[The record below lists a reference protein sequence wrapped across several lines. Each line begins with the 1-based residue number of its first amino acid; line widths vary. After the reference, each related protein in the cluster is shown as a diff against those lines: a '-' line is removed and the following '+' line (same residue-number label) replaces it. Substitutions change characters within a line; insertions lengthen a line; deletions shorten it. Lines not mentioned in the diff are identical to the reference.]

1 MGRGNPPPYL
11 KGDNMTLLQIQC
23 LLQYLGYYT
32 IAVDGIW
39 GPGSTQAT
47 KDFQKAE
54 GLNQDGDPGELTQAA
69 LIDAVANGR
78 FKTEVSIQPDND
90 YSQDAAQYLKADGYY
105 HIPRGVN
112 VQLSKNLWSYEVMCQ
127 GKNCCDES
135 IISKR
140 MVETF
145 QKIRDDYGGAI
156 EIATDGGSGYRC
168 STHNAGVGGAKN
180 SLHLTGSAF
189 DLHCADKQK
198 LLSVCEKHITDGE
211 IGIYSWGIHAGVWI
225 RGYVNRFY
233 G

>member
-1 MGRGNPPPYL
+1 
-11 KGDNMTLLQIQC
+11 MTLLQIQC

-32 IAVDGIW
+32 IRVDGIS
-39 GPGSTQAT
+39 GPGTEQAT
-47 KDFQKAE
+47 RDFQAAE
-54 GLNQDGDPGELTQAA
+54 GLEDDGIPGKLTQAA
-69 LIDAVANGR
+69 LLDAVENGR
-78 FKTEVSIQPDND
+78 FKQDSNKNPTSGSDGSSD
-90 YSQDAAQYLKADGYY
+90 YDTQYLKADGYY
-105 HIPRGVN
+105 HIPRGIN
-112 VQLSKNLWSYEVMCQ
+112 VQLSKNLWSNEVMCQ
-127 GKNCCDES
+127 GIGCCEES

-156 EIATDGGSGYRC
+156 EIVTAGGSGYRC
-168 STHNAGVGGAKN
+168 STHNAEIGGAKN

-211 IGIYSWGIHAGVWI
+211 IGIYSWGIHAGVW
-225 RGYVNRFY
+225 RLGHVNRFY

>member
-1 MGRGNPPPYL
+1 
-11 KGDNMTLLQIQC
+11 MTIKQIQN

-32 IAVDGIW
+32 ITVDGIW
-39 GPGSTQAT
+39 GKGSEDAT
-47 KDFQKAE
+47 KDFQKVE
-54 GLNQDGDPGELTQAA
+54 GLTVDGDPGVNTQSK
-69 LIDAVANGR
+69 LLDAVSNGR
-78 FKTEVSIQPDND
+78 FKQDSSEKPESNSTESSV
-90 YSQDAAQYLKADGYY
+90 YATQYLKSDGYY
-105 HIPRGVN
+105 HIPRGVD
-112 VQLSKNLWSYEVMCQ
+112 VQLSKNLWSHEVMCQ
-127 GKNCCDES
+127 GVGCCDES

-168 STHNAGVGGAKN
+168 PIHNVDPSVGGAKN

-189 DLHCADKQK
+189 DLHCVDKQK

-211 IGIYSWGIHAGVWI
+211 IGIYSWGIHAGVWS

>member
-1 MGRGNPPPYL
+1 
-11 KGDNMTLLQIQC
+11 MTLLQIQC

-32 IAVDGIW
+32 ITVDGIW
-39 GPGSTQAT
+39 GPASTKAT
-47 KDFQKAE
+47 KDFQHDN
-54 GLNQDGDPGELTQAA
+54 GLEEDGDPGAKTKPA
-69 LIDAVANGR
+69 LVKAVAEGK
-78 FKTEVSIQPDND
+78 FKKDSGNSETSDSAEPSVYAP
-90 YSQDAAQYLKADGYY
+90 QYLKADGYY

-112 VQLSKNLWSYEVMCQ
+112 VQLSKNLLSNEVMCQ
-127 GKNCCDES
+127 GNGCCDES

-156 EIATDGGSGYRC
+156 EIATAGGSGYRC

-211 IGIYSWGIHAGVWI
+211 IGIYSWGIHAGVWS

>member
-1 MGRGNPPPYL
+1 
-11 KGDNMTLLQIQC
+11 MTLQQIQN

-32 IAVDGIW
+32 IRVDGIW
-39 GPGSTQAT
+39 GPGSEQAT
-47 KDFQKAE
+47 RDFQKAE
-54 GLNQDGDPGELTQAA
+54 GLNVDGDPGTLTQAA
-69 LIDAVANGR
+69 LVDAVAHGR
-78 FKTEVSIQPDND
+78 FKV
-90 YSQDAAQYLKADGYY
+90 QDKPADCAESASRYLHPDGYY

-112 VQLSKNLWSYEVMCQ
+112 VQLSKNLWSSEVMCC
-127 GKNCCDES
+127 GKGCCDES

-156 EIATDGGSGYRC
+156 EIATSGGSGYRC
-168 STHNAGVGGAKN
+168 PIHNVDPSVGGAKN

-211 IGIYSWGIHAGVWI
+211 IGIYSWGIHAGVWS

>member
-1 MGRGNPPPYL
+1 
-11 KGDNMTLLQIQC
+11 MTIKQIQN

-32 IAVDGIW
+32 MTVDGIW
-39 GPGSTQAT
+39 GSGSEQAT

-54 GLNQDGDPGELTQAA
+54 GLTVDGIPGKLTQAA
-69 LIDAVANGR
+69 LLDAVANGR
-78 FKTEVSIQPDND
+78 FKSESTTQTGREESTEVS
-90 YSQDAAQYLKADGYY
+90 SSAAQYLKADGYY

-112 VQLSKNLWSYEVMCQ
+112 VKLSRNLWSNEVMCQ
-127 GKNCCDES
+127 GKGCCEES
-135 IISKR
+135 IINKR

-145 QKIRDDYGGAI
+145 QKIRDNYGGAI
-156 EIATDGGSGYRC
+156 EIATAGGSGYRC
-168 STHNAGVGGAKN
+168 STHNAEVGGAKN

-189 DLHCADKQK
+189 DLHCADKQR

-211 IGIYSWGIHAGVWI
+211 IGIYSWGIHAGVWR

>member
-1 MGRGNPPPYL
+1 
-11 KGDNMTLLQIQC
+11 MTVKQIQN

-32 IAVDGIW
+32 IAIDGIW
-39 GPGSTQAT
+39 GKKSTEAT
-47 KDFQKAE
+47 ENFQKDFGGIAVDGVAGADTQKALKHAIAYGMGKNDDTDE
-54 GLNQDGDPGELTQAA
+54 PRAPEQEEPTEYAAEYLQSDGC
-69 LIDAVANGR
+69 
-78 FKTEVSIQPDND
+78 
-90 YSQDAAQYLKADGYY
+90 Y

-112 VQLSKNLWSYEVMCQ
+112 VQLSKNLMSSEIMCQ
-127 GKNCCDES
+127 GNGCCDES

-156 EIATDGGSGYRC
+156 EIATAGGSGYRC
-168 STHNAGVGGAKN
+168 PIHNVDPSVGGAKN

-211 IGIYSWGIHAGVWI
+211 IGIYSWGIHAGVWS

>member
-1 MGRGNPPPYL
+1 
-11 KGDNMTLLQIQC
+11 MTIQQIQN

-32 IAVDGIW
+32 IAIDGIW
-39 GPGSTQAT
+39 GLGSEQAT
-47 KDFQKAE
+47 KDFQAAE
-54 GLNQDGDPGELTQAA
+54 GLEVDGIPGKLTQAA
-69 LIDAVANGR
+69 LLDAVANNR
-78 FKTEVSIQPDND
+78 FKITSDTQTDGGD
-90 YSQDAAQYLKADGYY
+90 HKDASQYLKADGYY

-112 VQLSKNLWSYEVMCQ
+112 VQLSKNLWSNEVMCQ
-127 GKNCCDES
+127 GKGCCEES

-156 EIATDGGSGYRC
+156 EIATAGGSGYRC
-168 STHNAGVGGAKN
+168 STHNAEVGGARN

-198 LLSVCEKHITDGE
+198 LLAICEKHITDGE
-211 IGIYSWGIHAGVWI
+211 IGIYSWGIHAGVWS

>member
-1 MGRGNPPPYL
+1 
-11 KGDNMTLLQIQC
+11 MTILQIQC
-23 LLQYLGYYT
+23 LLAYLGYYT
-32 IAVDGIW
+32 ITVDGIW
-39 GPGSTQAT
+39 GKGSEDAT
-47 KDFQKAE
+47 RAFQKAE
-54 GLNQDGDPGELTQAA
+54 GLTVDGDPGVNTQSK
-69 LIDAVANGR
+69 LLDAVSNGR
-78 FKTEVSIQPDND
+78 FKQASNKNPTSDFDESSV
-90 YSQDAAQYLKADGYY
+90 YATQYLKASGYY

-112 VQLSKNLWSYEVMCQ
+112 VQLSKNLWSNEVMCQ
-127 GKNCCDES
+127 GNGCCDES

-156 EIATDGGSGYRC
+156 EIATAGGSGYRC
-168 STHNAGVGGAKN
+168 STHNEEVGGAKN

-211 IGIYSWGIHAGVWI
+211 IGIYSWGIHAGVWS

>member
-1 MGRGNPPPYL
+1 
-11 KGDNMTLLQIQC
+11 MTLLQIQC

-32 IAVDGIW
+32 ITVDGIW
-39 GPGSTQAT
+39 GPGSEQAT
-47 KDFQKAE
+47 KDFQAAE
-54 GLNQDGDPGELTQAA
+54 GLNVDGDPGTLTQAA
-69 LIDAVANGR
+69 LVDAVAHGR
-78 FKTEVSIQPDND
+78 FKV
-90 YSQDAAQYLKADGYY
+90 QDKPAECAESASRYLHPDGYY

-112 VQLSKNLWSYEVMCQ
+112 VQLSKNLWSSEVMCC
-127 GKNCCDES
+127 GKGCCTES
-135 IISKR
+135 VISKR

-156 EIATDGGSGYRC
+156 EIATSGGSGYRC
-168 STHNAGVGGAKN
+168 PIHNVDPSVGGAKN

-211 IGIYSWGIHAGVWI
+211 IGIYSWGIHAGVWS

>member
-1 MGRGNPPPYL
+1 
-11 KGDNMTLLQIQC
+11 MTLLQIQC

-32 IAVDGIW
+32 ITVDGIW
-39 GPGSTQAT
+39 GPGSEQAT
-47 KDFQKAE
+47 RDFQKAE
-54 GLNQDGDPGELTQAA
+54 GLEVDGIPGKLTQAA
-69 LIDAVANGR
+69 LLDAVAHGR
-78 FKTEVSIQPDND
+78 FKV
-90 YSQDAAQYLKADGYY
+90 QDKSADCSESASRYLHPDGYY

-112 VQLSKNLWSYEVMCQ
+112 VQLSKNLWSNEVMCQ
-127 GKNCCDES
+127 GNGCCDES

-156 EIATDGGSGYRC
+156 EIATSGGSGYRC
-168 STHNAGVGGAKN
+168 PIHNVDPSVGGAKN

-211 IGIYSWGIHAGVWI
+211 IGIYSWGIHAGVWS

>member
-1 MGRGNPPPYL
+1 
-11 KGDNMTLLQIQC
+11 MTIKQIQN

-32 IAVDGIW
+32 MTVDGIW
-39 GPGSTQAT
+39 GSGSEQAT

-54 GLNQDGDPGELTQAA
+54 GLTVDGIPGNLTQAA
-69 LIDAVANGR
+69 LLDTVENGR
-78 FKTEVSIQPDND
+78 FKQDSNKNPTSGSDESSD
-90 YSQDAAQYLKADGYY
+90 YDTQYLKADGYY

-112 VQLSKNLWSYEVMCQ
+112 VQLSKNLWSSEVMCQ
-127 GKNCCDES
+127 GRGCCSES

-168 STHNAGVGGAKN
+168 PIHNVDPSVGGAKN

-198 LLSVCEKHITDGE
+198 LLTVCEKHITDGE
-211 IGIYSWGIHAGVWI
+211 IGIYSWGIHAGVWS

>member
-1 MGRGNPPPYL
+1 
-11 KGDNMTLLQIQC
+11 MTLQQIQN

-32 IAVDGIW
+32 IRVDGIW
-39 GPGSTQAT
+39 GPGSEQAT
-47 KDFQKAE
+47 RDFQKAE
-54 GLNQDGDPGELTQAA
+54 GLNVDGDPGTLTQAA
-69 LIDAVANGR
+69 LVDAVAHGR
-78 FKTEVSIQPDND
+78 FKV
-90 YSQDAAQYLKADGYY
+90 QDKPADCAESASRYLHPDGYY

-112 VQLSKNLWSYEVMCQ
+112 VQLSKNLWSSEVMCC
-127 GKNCCDES
+127 GKGCCTES
-135 IISKR
+135 VINKR

-156 EIATDGGSGYRC
+156 EIATSGGSGYRC
-168 STHNAGVGGAKN
+168 PIHNVDPSVGGAKN

-211 IGIYSWGIHAGVWI
+211 IGIYSWGIHAGVWS

>member
-1 MGRGNPPPYL
+1 
-11 KGDNMTLLQIQC
+11 MTILQIQC
-23 LLQYLGYYT
+23 LLAYLGYYT
-32 IAVDGIW
+32 ITVDGIW
-39 GPGSTQAT
+39 GKGSENAT

-54 GLNQDGDPGELTQAA
+54 GLAVDGDPGSNTQAK
-69 LIDAVANGR
+69 LLDAVSNGR
-78 FKTEVSIQPDND
+78 FKQDSSEIQGSDSTETSD
-90 YSQDAAQYLKADGYY
+90 YATQYLKADGYY
-105 HIPRGVN
+105 HIPRGVD
-112 VQLSKNLWSYEVMCQ
+112 VQLSKNLWSHEVMCQ
-127 GKNCCDES
+127 GKNCCTES

-156 EIATDGGSGYRC
+156 EIATSGGSGYRC

-211 IGIYSWGIHAGVWI
+211 IGIYSWGIHAGVWS